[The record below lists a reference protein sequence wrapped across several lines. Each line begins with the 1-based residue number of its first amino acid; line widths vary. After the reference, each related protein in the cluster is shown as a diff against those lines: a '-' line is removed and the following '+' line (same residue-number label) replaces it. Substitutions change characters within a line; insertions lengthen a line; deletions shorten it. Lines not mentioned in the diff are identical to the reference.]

1 MQFLFFF
8 SFIFLKKS
16 VTQTLTDENAQRG
29 HAKREGKSETLKNKP
44 TKENCKEIN
53 DEPQNNVALRKV
65 GAGKATGRAC
75 RPKQEQNEVFVTS
88 KMGLQTKTPVSVFV
102 CVSVCV

>member
-1 MQFLFFF
+1 MRTHKEVMQKEKA
-8 SFIFLKKS
+8 SLKRWK
-16 VTQTLTDENAQRG
+16 TNQQ
-29 HAKREGKSETLKNKP
+29 
-44 TKENCKEIN
+44 KENCNEIN

-102 CVSVCV
+102 CVCLCVCEEEEGERKGE

>member
-1 MQFLFFF
+1 M
-8 SFIFLKKS
+8 
-16 VTQTLTDENAQRG
+16 
-29 HAKREGKSETLKNKP
+29 
-44 TKENCKEIN
+44 
-53 DEPQNNVALRKV
+53 ALRKV

-102 CVSVCV
+102 CVCLCVCVRKRREKGRGSKEEGAERTSRKASVHT